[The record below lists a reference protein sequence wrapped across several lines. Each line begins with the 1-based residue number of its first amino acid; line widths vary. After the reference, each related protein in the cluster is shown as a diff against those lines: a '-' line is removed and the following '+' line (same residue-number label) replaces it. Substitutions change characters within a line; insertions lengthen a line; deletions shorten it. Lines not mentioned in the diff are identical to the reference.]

1 MKGLLKSV
9 FVIGQVFGLVVGRN
23 FTMPVNDT
31 MEKHWELN
39 LYS

>member
-9 FVIGQVFGLVVGRN
+9 FVISQVFGLVVGRN
-23 FTMPVNDT
+23 FIMPVNDI

-39 LYS
+39 LYG